1 MPRYNRIDVIA
12 SLPQH
17 LLILSSFRH
26 LCLLKQTFG
35 MLYGYIRLIFSC
47 IWQNTIL
54 QLSSNGNKK
63 LTNVS
68 QLFLNLSPHSLI
80 YSSANMRQLLPTA
93 VASLGNRII
102 ELITCARWINGSVH
116 GTSSARQ
123 RSRISFERFITSTP
137 LVIEREKSS
146 VKLVP
151 TFILRQNLHI
161 IDIAVSFHR
170 IKLTNVESCEASN
183 VFKHVQTSVQASTF
197 FVKILISAIT
207 LLLPSSNETHTWM
220 IENRRGIDEQT
231 QSNSYYSL
239 TFFDKF
245 AAPSILSTSIVFIVI
260 ERNSWKPKKEG
271 SVETTEGNV
280 VAS

>member
-1 MPRYNRIDVIA
+1 MFVETNIRHVIWIHTINFFLHLAEYNSPI
-12 SLPQH
+12 P
-17 LLILSSFRH
+17 
-26 LCLLKQTFG
+26 
-35 MLYGYIRLIFSC
+35 
-47 IWQNTIL
+47 
-54 QLSSNGNKK
+54 SSNGNKK

-116 GTSSARQ
+116 D
-123 RSRISFERFITSTP
+123 FLSTP
-137 LVIEREKSS
+137 KESNFLRTVHYFNSPRHRTRKEQRQTRSNIHSSTKSS
-146 VKLVP
+146 Y
-151 TFILRQNLHI
+151 
-161 IDIAVSFHR
+161 HR
-170 IKLTNVESCEASN
+170 YRFTNIESCEASN

>member
-1 MPRYNRIDVIA
+1 MFVETNIRHVIWIYTINFFLHLAEYNSPI
-12 SLPQH
+12 P
-17 LLILSSFRH
+17 
-26 LCLLKQTFG
+26 
-35 MLYGYIRLIFSC
+35 
-47 IWQNTIL
+47 
-54 QLSSNGNKK
+54 SSNGNKK

>member
-1 MPRYNRIDVIA
+1 MFVETNIRHVIWIHTINFFLHLAEYNSPI
-12 SLPQH
+12 P
-17 LLILSSFRH
+17 
-26 LCLLKQTFG
+26 
-35 MLYGYIRLIFSC
+35 
-47 IWQNTIL
+47 
-54 QLSSNGNKK
+54 SSNGNKK

-151 TFILRQNLHI
+151 TFILRQNLHT
-161 IDIAVSFHR
+161 IDIAVLFHR

-183 VFKHVQTSVQASTF
+183 VFKHVQTSVQASLTF

>member
-151 TFILRQNLHI
+151 TFILRQNLHT
-161 IDIAVSFHR
+161 IDIAVLFHR

>member
-151 TFILRQNLHI
+151 TFILRQNLHT
-161 IDIAVSFHR
+161 IDIAVLFHR

-245 AAPSILSTSIVFIVI
+245 AASILSTSIVFIVI

>member
-1 MPRYNRIDVIA
+1 MFVETNIRHVIWIHTINFFLHLAEYNSPI
-12 SLPQH
+12 P
-17 LLILSSFRH
+17 
-26 LCLLKQTFG
+26 
-35 MLYGYIRLIFSC
+35 
-47 IWQNTIL
+47 
-54 QLSSNGNKK
+54 SSNGNKK

-183 VFKHVQTSVQASTF
+183 VFKHVQTSVQAF
-197 FVKILISAIT
+197 DVL
-207 LLLPSSNETHTWM
+207 
-220 IENRRGIDEQT
+220 RQ
-231 QSNSYYSL
+231 NSYICNNTIITFIEWNSYMDDWKSKRDRWTNAIKQLLQLDILRQIRRTIDSL
-239 TFFDKF
+239 HQHRFHRHRTKLMEAEEGRIGGNDGGER
-245 AAPSILSTSIVFIVI
+245 SRQLSNVRTS
-260 ERNSWKPKKEG
+260 S
-271 SVETTEGNV
+271 
-280 VAS
+280 

>member
-17 LLILSSFRH
+17 LLILSSLRH

>member
-1 MPRYNRIDVIA
+1 MFVEINIRHVIWIHTINFFLHLAEYNSPI
-12 SLPQH
+12 P
-17 LLILSSFRH
+17 
-26 LCLLKQTFG
+26 
-35 MLYGYIRLIFSC
+35 
-47 IWQNTIL
+47 
-54 QLSSNGNKK
+54 SSNGNKK

-151 TFILRQNLHI
+151 TFILRQNLHT
-161 IDIAVSFHR
+161 IDIVSR
-170 IKLTNVESCEASN
+170 ILNRARRQTCSN
-183 VFKHVQTSVQASTF
+183 TFKHPF
-197 FVKILISAIT
+197 KHRR
-207 LLLPSSNETHTWM
+207 SS
-220 IENRRGIDEQT
+220 
-231 QSNSYYSL
+231 S
-239 TFFDKF
+239 KF
-245 AAPSILSTSIVFIVI
+245 LYLQ
-260 ERNSWKPKKEG
+260 
-271 SVETTEGNV
+271 
-280 VAS
+280 

>member
-123 RSRISFERFITSTP
+123 RSRISF
-137 LVIEREKSS
+137 
-146 VKLVP
+146 
-151 TFILRQNLHI
+151 
-161 IDIAVSFHR
+161 
-170 IKLTNVESCEASN
+170 SN
-183 VFKHVQTSVQASTF
+183 GS
-197 FVKILISAIT
+197 
-207 LLLPSSNETHTWM
+207 LLQLPSSSNEK
-220 IENRRGIDEQT
+220 RAA
-231 QSNSYYSL
+231 SNSFQHS
-239 TFFDKF
+239 FFDKIF
-245 AAPSILSTSIVFIVI
+245 IPSISQYRFI
-260 ERNSWKPKKEG
+260 G
-271 SVETTEGNV
+271 
-280 VAS
+280 

>member
-1 MPRYNRIDVIA
+1 MFVETNIRHVIWIHTINFFLHLAEYNSPI
-12 SLPQH
+12 P
-17 LLILSSFRH
+17 
-26 LCLLKQTFG
+26 
-35 MLYGYIRLIFSC
+35 
-47 IWQNTIL
+47 
-54 QLSSNGNKK
+54 SSNGNKK

-146 VKLVP
+146 VKLVS
-151 TFILRQNLHI
+151 TFILRQNLHT
-161 IDIAVSFHR
+161 IDIAVLFHR

-260 ERNSWKPKKEG
+260 ERSSWKPKKEG

>member
-1 MPRYNRIDVIA
+1 MFVETNIRHVIWIHTINFFLHLAEYNSPI
-12 SLPQH
+12 P
-17 LLILSSFRH
+17 
-26 LCLLKQTFG
+26 
-35 MLYGYIRLIFSC
+35 
-47 IWQNTIL
+47 
-54 QLSSNGNKK
+54 SSNGNKK

-151 TFILRQNLHI
+151 TFILRQNLHT
-161 IDIAVSFHR
+161 IDIVSR
-170 IKLTNVESCEASN
+170 ILNRARRQTCSN
-183 VFKHVQTSVQASTF
+183 TFKHPFKHLTF

>member
-123 RSRISFERFITSTP
+123 FPSNGSLLQLPSSSNEKRAASNSFQHSFFDKIFIPSISFHEYWIVRGVKRVQTRSNIRSSIDVLRQNSYICNNTIITFIEWNSYMDDW
-137 LVIEREKSS
+137 KS
-146 VKLVP
+146 KRDRWTNAIKQLLQLD
-151 TFILRQNLHI
+151 ILRQIRRTIDSLHQHR
-161 IDIAVSFHR
+161 FHR
-170 IKLTNVESCEASN
+170 HRTKLMEAEEGRIGGNDGGERSRQLSN
-183 VFKHVQTSVQASTF
+183 VRTSS
-197 FVKILISAIT
+197 
-207 LLLPSSNETHTWM
+207 
-220 IENRRGIDEQT
+220 
-231 QSNSYYSL
+231 
-239 TFFDKF
+239 
-245 AAPSILSTSIVFIVI
+245 
-260 ERNSWKPKKEG
+260 
-271 SVETTEGNV
+271 
-280 VAS
+280 

>member
-1 MPRYNRIDVIA
+1 MFVETNIRHVIWIYTINFFLHLAEYNSPI
-12 SLPQH
+12 P
-17 LLILSSFRH
+17 
-26 LCLLKQTFG
+26 
-35 MLYGYIRLIFSC
+35 
-47 IWQNTIL
+47 
-54 QLSSNGNKK
+54 SSNGNKK

-151 TFILRQNLHI
+151 TFILRQNLHT
-161 IDIAVSFHR
+161 IDIAVSFHEYWIVRGVKRVQTRSNIRSSIDVLRQNSYICNNTIITFIEWNSYMDDWKSKRDRWTNAIKQLLQLDILRQIRRTIDSLHQHRFHRHRTKLMEAEEGR
-170 IKLTNVESCEASN
+170 IGGNDGGERSRQLSN
-183 VFKHVQTSVQASTF
+183 VRTSS
-197 FVKILISAIT
+197 
-207 LLLPSSNETHTWM
+207 
-220 IENRRGIDEQT
+220 
-231 QSNSYYSL
+231 
-239 TFFDKF
+239 
-245 AAPSILSTSIVFIVI
+245 
-260 ERNSWKPKKEG
+260 
-271 SVETTEGNV
+271 
-280 VAS
+280 